1 MSFSS
6 VFLPLKM
13 TQTVL
18 KKSPWRNVLPRSALP
33 QTFSLE
39 VSRPVHPFCG
49 CAGRLFMRRY
59 RKSRRY
65 LSVDLKKNAK
75 IFKTRVQIKE
85 LKTLHKTTREIKTL
99 MRVMRVANRI
109 TPMSAR
115 PQPKMQSKKR
125 TKTAEPKR
133 ARHVHTIGQHH
144 KLRIMAQTRHH
155 NHRQR
160 DSQNDKPGS
169 ARSRNQ
175 PRDSTQH
182 RVRDPK
188 RTLGTA
194 HRRYGR
200 GRSYGSLNHHAR
212 SIRG

>member
-59 RKSRRY
+59 RKNRQY
-65 LSVDLKKNAK
+65 LSVDLKKKAK

-99 MRVMRVANRI
+99 MRVMRVTNRI

-125 TKTAEPKR
+125 AKTAEAKR
-133 ARHVHTIGQHH
+133 ARHIHAIGQHH

-160 DSQNDKPGS
+160 NSQNDKPCS
-169 ARSRNQ
+169 ARSRNH
-175 PRDSTQH
+175 PRDSAQH
-182 RVRDPK
+182 RVRNPK
-188 RTLGTA
+188 RALRA
-194 HRRYGR
+194 
-200 GRSYGSLNHHAR
+200 
-212 SIRG
+212 IRGGYSRYRSCSGGSKWSR